1 MRKKETLEFCKA
13 VASSST
19 ANLGPGFDVFGLGL
33 DVFYDTVSIHKLVA
47 KNGKIKITLDRNVSI
62 PSSVKQ
68 NSASLSVMKIAKK
81 FKIRNDLEIRITK
94 GVPIGLGLG
103 SSAASSAAAV
113 IAFNELFQCKLTH
126 NEILDYAAEGEVSSA
141 GVKHYDNVVASL
153 FGGFVIVRTFPT
165 LNFVKINTPKD
176 LMVVVCVPKIITPAR
191 KTKLARSVI
200 PKEITIKDLTKNLAN
215 ACVMHDFEIFPEREE
230 GPGSIYVEAADK
242 VTLKKIREMTFV
254 NAKEVLGIIYSSKTG
269 NTQLKWRQTRRK
281 NGKVTG
287 EASPNALVNLVES
300 EVITQDWVNSYLES
314 SKQNNRANN
323 QSKLNTEPN

>member
-1 MRKKETLEFCKA
+1 LRKKETLEFCKA

-215 ACVMHDFEIFPEREE
+215 ACVMVSGFFLQDTKLLATGINDIIVEPARKSLIPGYDNVKLNAYQSGALAVTISGAGPSMIAFTNSAKKAHKIGRSMEE
-230 GPGSIYVEAADK
+230 GFAE
-242 VTLKKIREMTFV
+242 
-254 NAKEVLGIIYSSKTG
+254 SK
-269 NTQLKWRQTRRK
+269 
-281 NGKVTG
+281 
-287 EASPNALVNLVES
+287 VES
-300 EVITQDWVNSYLES
+300 RSYVSRPS
-314 SKQNNRANN
+314 SPARVT
-323 QSKLNTEPN
+323 SKY

>member
-1 MRKKETLEFCKA
+1 MNKKETLEFCKA

-33 DVFYDTVSIHKLVA
+33 DVFYDTVSIHKLVT
-47 KNGKIKITLDRNVSI
+47 KNGKIKITLDKNVSI

-81 FKIRNDLEIRITK
+81 LKIRNDLEIRITK

-113 IAFNELFQCKLTH
+113 IAFNELFQCKLTD

-165 LNFVKINTPKD
+165 LNFVKISTPND

-215 ACVMHDFEIFPEREE
+215 ACVMVSGFFLQDIKLLATGINDIIVEPARKSLIPGYDNVKLNAYQSGALAVTISGAGPSMIAFTNSAKKARKIGRSMEE
-230 GPGSIYVEAADK
+230 GFAE
-242 VTLKKIREMTFV
+242 
-254 NAKEVLGIIYSSKTG
+254 SK
-269 NTQLKWRQTRRK
+269 
-281 NGKVTG
+281 
-287 EASPNALVNLVES
+287 VES
-300 EVITQDWVNSYLES
+300 RSYVCRPS
-314 SKQNNRANN
+314 SPARVT
-323 QSKLNTEPN
+323 SKY

>member
-215 ACVMHDFEIFPEREE
+215 ACVMVSGFFLQDTKLLATGINDIIVEPARKSLIPGYDNVKLNAYQSGALAVTISGAGPSMIAFTNSAKKAHKIGRSMEE
-230 GPGSIYVEAADK
+230 GFAE
-242 VTLKKIREMTFV
+242 
-254 NAKEVLGIIYSSKTG
+254 SK
-269 NTQLKWRQTRRK
+269 
-281 NGKVTG
+281 
-287 EASPNALVNLVES
+287 VES
-300 EVITQDWVNSYLES
+300 RSYVSRPS
-314 SKQNNRANN
+314 SPARVT
-323 QSKLNTEPN
+323 SKY